1 MVARS
6 EGMANTIK
14 RELFGMQKTYVADYQ
29 NFQTGG
35 MQMKDI
41 YCYEAKQRRAARS
54 TIKEDQY
61 ANRQRA
67 Q

>member
-1 MVARS
+1 
-6 EGMANTIK
+6 
-14 RELFGMQKTYVADYQ
+14 MQKTYVADYQ

-41 YCYEAKQRRAARS
+41 YCYEAKQRAARS

-61 ANRQRA
+61 ANGQSA